1 MKKVVELGNKNV
13 GFAATALTPRL
24 YRHKFLRD
32 LLTDML
38 TVTSALADDIEKKT
52 QADEIVENVAYI
64 MAGQYGQVPD
74 TVEKWLEELG
84 SVDTI
89 RLFPV
94 VMELWTANLYTT
106 ATPKKKQG

>member
-1 MKKVVELGNKNV
+1 MKKIIELDGKNV
-13 GFAATALTPRL
+13 GFEANALTPRL

-32 LLTDML
+32 LFSDML
-38 TVTSALADDIEKKT
+38 TVTSALSDDIEKKT

-64 MAGQYGQVPD
+64 MAGQYGDVPE
-74 TVEKWLEELG
+74 TVEGWLEELG
-84 SVDTI
+84 SVDTM

-106 ATPKKKQG
+106 STPKKKHK